1 MCAKCH
7 KQHHGCSIIRLLI
20 SGFSMA
26 QESIDD
32 RLSMAALFRQI
43 NYLFYQY
50 SYDIPDEDKDL
61 TSVFARMRLVSA
73 AAGMA

>member
-1 MCAKCH
+1 
-7 KQHHGCSIIRLLI
+7 
-20 SGFSMA
+20 MA